1 MACYVVTIIEIQTYE
16 AVIDLTN
23 LIFTFSLWRALTC
36 IQTAEVTELSV
47 SFFCIAFC
55 IELAGD
61 LLGSFLCC
69 SAVLI

>member
-1 MACYVVTIIEIQTYE
+1 MACCMITIIEIQTYE
-16 AVIDLTN
+16 AVFDLTN
-23 LIFTFSLWRALTC
+23 LIFTLSLWRALTC

-55 IELAGD
+55 NELAGD

-69 SAVLI
+69 SVVPI